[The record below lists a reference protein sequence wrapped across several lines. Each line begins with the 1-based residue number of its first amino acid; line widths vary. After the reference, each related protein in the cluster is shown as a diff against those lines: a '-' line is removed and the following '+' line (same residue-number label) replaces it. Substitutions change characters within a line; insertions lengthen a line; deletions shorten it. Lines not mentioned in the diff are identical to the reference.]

1 MSDGRDPPTHEW
13 GEASRP
19 DTSRH
24 VPLTHPAPLP
34 FPGTRARSASAKPKR
49 AKPPADSYRRADRPA
64 RQLPAGV
71 HRLRPEEPEGN
82 VEYKLKLRVDHAGA
96 RFQHLVTQM
105 KFRLTAGQGEAFYVV
120 GVEDDGWPQGLDARE
135 LQASVATLA
144 AMAESLGCQA
154 QRVQEA
160 RGVAGTLAA
169 VRIRRRPRK
178 SALRDVQLAV
188 AGAAEA
194 GKSTLVAVLTRGV
207 DGAPRLDDGRGSA
220 RTAVLRHKHEIASGR
235 TSSVSRETL
244 GYTAAGRPLN
254 YMAMSHL
261 TPAEISTSEETA
273 KLLTLLDVGGC
284 AKYLKAA
291 AHAFTS
297 LLPDACM
304 LCVSAARG
312 VEAVTREHL
321 AVAVALGVPVFV
333 VVTQADLA
341 GPAGPGAAV
350 EEVAALLGAARASG
364 GRGSASRSRPA
375 PSTATSPAAD
385 ASAFAAAASPALPP
399 AAESSNRLEALAA
412 GSFDDLWEEER
423 PEEPKEAP
431 PASAGVRVLR
441 GRAEAEAA
449 GRAFGEAFRAG
460 AAAGAVPCP
469 VIPVSSVSGGGVAT
483 LHAFLSGLDHREPP
497 EPSAGPAGSF
507 FQVHRTFDVPEV
519 GSVAY
524 GAVVGDGEIAVGELL
539 SFGPVDGE
547 FKPVAVTGIQQNQVP
562 VRRIQAGMNAT
573 VAVQLLEPGEAAGA
587 GRAAAGGPIHR
598 LLAATS
604 DGIPI
609 PARKAPAAKDPGGLG
624 SPLGSSPSARK
635 GTVLL
640 RAQHDP
646 QTVWRFDAD
655 VLRVG
660 QWPGDGVQVQLVSGA
675 VRQVAKL
682 VAAEAAAGRRPAH
695 PGEARTRAA
704 AVVLRGGRAAA
715 PGWCRCSFAFLHRP
729 EWLQESQLVLV
740 QDAERMETI
749 GLGHVAA
756 PRPT

>member
-1 MSDGRDPPTHEW
+1 MTGGERLAEREGGEGPP
-13 GEASRP
+13 
-19 DTSRH
+19 
-24 VPLTHPAPLP
+24 VPTPADATADATPRP
-34 FPGTRARSASAKPKR
+34 FPAHARSASAKPKR

-71 HRLRPEEPEGN
+71 HHLRPEEPEGN

-169 VRIRRRPRK
+169 VRIRRRPQK

-235 TSSVSRETL
+235 TSSVSREAL
-244 GYTAAGRPLN
+244 GYTADGRPLN

-321 AVAVALGVPVFV
+321 AVAVALGVPVFA

-341 GPAGPGAAV
+341 GPAGPGAVV
-350 EEVAALLGAARASG
+350 EEVAALLGAAAASG
-364 GRGSASRSRPA
+364 GQGPASSRSRPA
-375 PSTATSPAAD
+375 PS
-385 ASAFAAAASPALPP
+385 
-399 AAESSNRLEALAA
+399 
-412 GSFDDLWEEER
+412 
-423 PEEPKEAP
+423 
-431 PASAGVRVLR
+431 
-441 GRAEAEAA
+441 
-449 GRAFGEAFRAG
+449 
-460 AAAGAVPCP
+460 
-469 VIPVSSVSGGGVAT
+469 
-483 LHAFLSGLDHREPP
+483 
-497 EPSAGPAGSF
+497 
-507 FQVHRTFDVPEV
+507 
-519 GSVAY
+519 
-524 GAVVGDGEIAVGELL
+524 
-539 SFGPVDGE
+539 
-547 FKPVAVTGIQQNQVP
+547 
-562 VRRIQAGMNAT
+562 
-573 VAVQLLEPGEAAGA
+573 
-587 GRAAAGGPIHR
+587 
-598 LLAATS
+598 AAT
-604 DGIPI
+604 
-609 PARKAPAAKDPGGLG
+609 
-624 SPLGSSPSARK
+624 PSFSK
-635 GTVLL
+635 
-640 RAQHDP
+640 
-646 QTVWRFDAD
+646 
-655 VLRVG
+655 
-660 QWPGDGVQVQLVSGA
+660 
-675 VRQVAKL
+675 
-682 VAAEAAAGRRPAH
+682 
-695 PGEARTRAA
+695 
-704 AVVLRGGRAAA
+704 
-715 PGWCRCSFAFLHRP
+715 
-729 EWLQESQLVLV
+729 
-740 QDAERMETI
+740 
-749 GLGHVAA
+749 
-756 PRPT
+756 